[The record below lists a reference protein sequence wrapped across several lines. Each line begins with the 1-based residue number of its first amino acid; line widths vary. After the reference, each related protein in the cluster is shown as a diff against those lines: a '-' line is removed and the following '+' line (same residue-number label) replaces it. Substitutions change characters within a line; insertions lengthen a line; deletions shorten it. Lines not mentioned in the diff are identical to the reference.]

1 MYRERER
8 EKEKEKEE
16 KSLKYLLLETILI
29 MAYCLK

>member
-1 MYRERER
+1 MYRER
-8 EKEKEKEE
+8 EKEKEE